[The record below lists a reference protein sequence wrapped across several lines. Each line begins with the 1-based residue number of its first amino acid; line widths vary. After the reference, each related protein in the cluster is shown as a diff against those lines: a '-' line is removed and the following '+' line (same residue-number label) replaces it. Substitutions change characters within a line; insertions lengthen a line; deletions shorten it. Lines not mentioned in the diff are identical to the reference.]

1 MALKLRLVSINDGL
15 RVSRFTCPQE
25 LCFTLWLGLLVSDQL
40 PEFIEPLVRFVRV
53 CSFYSRYMVSFSVLY
68 SVLIY
73 RIRFYRYGFSGSGE
87 I

>member
-1 MALKLRLVSINDGL
+1 MALKLRLVGINDGL
-15 RVSRFTCPQE
+15 RVGVLTCPQE

-40 PEFIEPLVRFVRV
+40 PEFIEPLVRFVRLS
-53 CSFYSRYMVSFSVLY
+53 SFYNRYLVSFSVLY

-73 RIRFYRYGFSGSGE
+73 RIRFYRIRFSGSGE